1 MRLTLRTLL
10 AWLDDTLPPVQVREI
25 GKQVGSSPLAQEL
38 VQRIHRVT
46 RQRRLTVPSKSGADA
61 TDPNLVAS
69 YLDNDLN
76 AEQVAEYEK
85 KCLTSDVNL
94 AEAASV
100 HQILSLLGQ
109 RVQVPLEAKSR
120 MYTLVKGR
128 ESHPVHHPSEAA
140 GSAADPR
147 TQPIVPWVVQAPA
160 ARHRLEQF
168 GPLAACLGLVGVLS
182 WAAYESLKSDA
193 PGEALASQTVPARAG
208 GVPGAGRSTS
218 KDRPPVVAATE
229 PTPAAPVFPANVMD
243 DEPEPVPEPSAE
255 PKPADVAPKPAP
267 VAVDVPA
274 GAAGAVGRIEGML
287 LRYDG
292 DKREWVAIKQGDVI
306 RSGDR
311 LMSPPASFC
320 RLGSTG
326 GAFVVLED
334 SEVKLSDPAT
344 DGGGNVELVRGRIVA
359 EPSSAA
365 RPLHLSFQGQTLDLD
380 LPADLAV
387 GFESTGRWTYGNVDS
402 AGPPLMIHVGPG
414 GELTLKGI
422 KAKETVKGPATV
434 RVTPAGVIEPVKD
447 APTPEWLAS
456 PPSSA
461 ELTALREKYL
471 KEFATERPV
480 LADVVA
486 ATESTDADVK
496 KMAISALR
504 GLGDLSLLTPV
515 LDRRDDPAGR
525 QAAIAAIREELASGE
540 AAARRAWDQLQLDFG
555 DTNRT
560 RLAKLLAGYS
570 ADDAAKPETMEQL
583 VDSLSPRE
591 ESLAVRELAFDNL
604 KRLTQRDAPAYDADH
619 PEQGYAA
626 WRKLLDDGQLKPAAA
641 K

>member
-46 RQRRLTVPSKSGADA
+46 RQRRLTVPSKSGPDA

-109 RVQVPLEAKSR
+109 RVQVPLEAKAR

-128 ESHPVHHPSEAA
+128 ESHPIHHPAEAA
-140 GSAADPR
+140 AATPDPR
-147 TQPIVPWVVQAPA
+147 NQPIVPWVVQTPPS
-160 ARHRLEQF
+160 RHWLEQF

-182 WAAYESLKSDA
+182 WAAYESLKPDA
-193 PGEALASQTVPARAG
+193 PGDALTSQTVPARAG
-208 GVPGAGRSTS
+208 GVPGAGRSS
-218 KDRPPVVAATE
+218 PKAQPPVVAAAE
-229 PTPAAPVFPANVMD
+229 PPPVAPVLPANVMED
-243 DEPEPVPEPSAE
+243 DEPEPAPEPPAE
-255 PKPADVAPKPAP
+255 PKPAEVAPKP
-267 VAVDVPA
+267 VAVEVPA
-274 GAAGAVGRIEGML
+274 GAAGAVGRVEGML

-311 LMSPPASFC
+311 VMSPPSSFC

-334 SEVKLSDPAT
+334 SEVKLSDPAA
-344 DGGGNVELVRGRIVA
+344 DGGANLELVRGRIVA
-359 EPSSAA
+359 EPSSSA
-365 RPLHLSFQGQTLDLD
+365 RPLHLTFQGQTLDLD

-387 GFESTGRWTYGNVDS
+387 GFESTGRWSYGAVDP
-402 AGPPLMIHVGPG
+402 AGPPLIVHIGPG
-414 GELTLKGI
+414 GEVSLKGI

-471 KEFATERPV
+471 KEFATDRPV

-486 ATESTDADVK
+486 ATESTDVDVK
-496 KMAISALR
+496 KMAIAALR

-570 ADDAAKPETMEQL
+570 AEDAARPETMEQL

-591 ESLAVRELAFDNL
+591 ESLAVRELAIDNL
-604 KRLTQRDAPAYDADH
+604 KRLTHRDTPAYDADH

-626 WRKLLDDGQLKPAAA
+626 WRKLLDDGQLKPAAG

>member
-46 RQRRLTVPSKSGADA
+46 RQRRLTVPSKNGPDA

-109 RVQVPLEAKSR
+109 RVQVPLEAKAR
-120 MYTLVKGR
+120 MYTLVRGR
-128 ESHPVHHPSEAA
+128 ESHPQQPAA
-140 GSAADPR
+140 TSALTTADPR
-147 TQPIVPWVVQAPA
+147 TQPIVPWVVQAPK
-160 ARHRLEQF
+160 ARHWLEQF

-182 WAAYESLKSDA
+182 WAAYESLKPDA
-193 PGEALASQTVPARAG
+193 PGEVRVSQAVPVRAG
-208 GVPGAGRSTS
+208 GGTGTARS
-218 KDRPPVVAATE
+218 PLPNAQPAEVAVVQPSTPIPADPEEAME
-229 PTPAAPVFPANVMD
+229 PDPA
-243 DEPEPVPEPSAE
+243 EPEAS
-255 PKPADVAPKPAP
+255 PKPADAAPPKPAP
-267 VAVDVPA
+267 LDVDVPA
-274 GAAGAVGRIEGML
+274 GAAGAVARIEGML

-292 DKREWVAIKQGDVI
+292 DKREWVPARANDPV
-306 RSGDR
+306 RAGDR
-311 LMSPPASFC
+311 LMTPPSSSG
-320 RLGSTG
+320 RLGVAG
-326 GAFVVLED
+326 GAFDVLED
-334 SEVKLSDPAT
+334 SEVKLSDPAA
-344 DGGGNVELVRGRIVA
+344 DGGANVELIRGRLAA
-359 EPSSAA
+359 EPSSSA
-365 RPLHLSFQGQTLDLD
+365 RPLHLTFQGQTLDLD
-380 LPADLAV
+380 IPPDLAV
-387 GFESTGRWTYGNVDS
+387 GFDSTGRWSYGV
-402 AGPPLMIHVGPG
+402 AEPGGPPLLVHVGPG
-414 GELTLKGI
+414 GDLTLKTI
-422 KAKETVKGPATV
+422 KSKETVKGPATL
-434 RVTPAGVIEPVKD
+434 RITAAGAIETVKD
-447 APTPEWLAS
+447 APAPEWLSA

-461 ELTALREKYL
+461 EATALREKYL
-471 KEFATERPV
+471 KEFAADRPV

-486 ATESTDADVK
+486 ATESSDPDVK
-496 KMAISALR
+496 KMAIAALR

-525 QAAIAAIREELASGE
+525 QAAIAAIREELSSGQ

-555 DTNRT
+555 DTDRV
-560 RLAKLLAGYS
+560 RLGKLLLGYTPE
-570 ADDAAKPETMEQL
+570 DAAKPETMQEL
-583 VDSLSPRE
+583 VDDLSPRE

-604 KRLTQRDAPAYDADH
+604 KRLTGRETPAFDADH
-619 PEQGYAA
+619 PEQGHAA